1 MHLYTS
7 EYERERRRTMS
18 PPATVE
24 PPPKIQCVLLLH
36 AWHCASSPPLRHHH
50 PPSCPSVRLSV
61 CPYVRISFCPPVH
74 PPVSVAIPLDLELIR
89 WLGALPMN
97 GADGAD
103 GADQTG
109 PCPCKFIVLPTR
121 LWRQRVKV
129 FLRHSFTQLHSQKY
143 CALDLGT
150 SVG

>member
-36 AWHCASSPPLRHHH
+36 AWHCAPSPPLRHHH
-50 PPSCPSVRLSV
+50 PSCPSVRLSV
-61 CPYVRISFCPPVH
+61 CPYVRISFCPPVY
-74 PPVSVAIPLDLELIR
+74 PPVSVAIPVDLELIR
-89 WLGALPMN
+89 WLGALPMK
-97 GADGAD
+97 GAD